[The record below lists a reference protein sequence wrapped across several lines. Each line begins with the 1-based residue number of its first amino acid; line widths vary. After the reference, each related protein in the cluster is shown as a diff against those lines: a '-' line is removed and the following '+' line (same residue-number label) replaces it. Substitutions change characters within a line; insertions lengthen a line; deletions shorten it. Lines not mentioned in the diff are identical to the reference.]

1 MRSLMINGMLMVVMM
16 PTIVSAQDT
25 EAKKFSTLGQWKI
38 TAENRAVSDERW
50 CRAVADFDKVH
61 VQILQGN
68 LVPQYG
74 EMLVTVTMKQRT
86 LPNSYKGIARLLLDN
101 KLVAAGRMDDV
112 GNWQGNKRTAF
123 YALATFEKVEGIKNK
138 LKSAQKL
145 TITGDPKLF
154 KPVSLQRINLNGV
167 MQEMQRCL
175 Q

>member
-1 MRSLMINGMLMVVMM
+1 MRSLIINGML
-16 PTIVSAQDT
+16 IVAMTPVIALAQDT

-38 TAENRAVSDERW
+38 TAEHRSLSDERW
-50 CRAVADFDKVH
+50 CRAAADFDKVH
-61 VQILQGN
+61 IQILQGD
-68 LVPQYG
+68 LGSQYG
-74 EMLVTVTMKQRT
+74 EMLVVVNMKQRT

-101 KLVAAGRMDDV
+101 KMVAAGRMDDV
-112 GNWQGNKRTAF
+112 GHWQGIKRTAF

-145 TITGDPKLF
+145 TIAGDPKLF
-154 KPVSLQRINLNGV
+154 KPVTLQRINLNGV